1 MFSIQKRLYQHINK
15 WNALLVFQAKK
26 GDPTSF
32 YTKCFGDTS
41 WVFGTVVFR
50 REEAHGVLLLIR
62 PSSNS
67 DCKWPLV
74 PVWIGCG
81 QAGIMMY
88 EDVKDLISQ
97 VLNQEERRVESA
109 LAL

>member
-1 MFSIQKRLYQHINK
+1 MFYIPKRLLENINK
-15 WNALLVFQAKK
+15 FNALAVFQAQK

-32 YTKCFGDTS
+32 YTKCYGDTL

-62 PSSNS
+62 PRSNS
-67 DCKWPLV
+67 DYKWPLV

-81 QAGIMMY
+81 QAGIMMW
-88 EDVKDLISQ
+88 EDVQGLVSE
-97 VLNQEERRVESA
+97 VLNQEERKVESA
-109 LAL
+109 MAL